1 MIVEL
6 MLASCLGQQAPPST
20 PPPADQAPPVST
32 PAPLQ
37 PPTADVP
44 AVPQTPPADAAPRVP
59 TAVPPRAT
67 RPAQGVPMAPN
78 AAPALAP
85 GQHPPPDS
93 FRRGGRG
100 FGGDVYAQGRGFQ
113 GGAPA
118 MVMEGAMGYP
128 GMRRAVDP
136 KDAELDR
143 KARETAES
151 LQREQD
157 PAKKAQIKAS
167 LQALVAEQFQVRQQR
182 RAEEMK
188 RLEDEVKKLRDAL
201 EKREK
206 AKDAIIA
213 RRVSELTGDDDLGF

>member
-1 MIVEL
+1 
-6 MLASCLGQQAPPST
+6 
-20 PPPADQAPPVST
+20 
-32 PAPLQ
+32 
-37 PPTADVP
+37 
-44 AVPQTPPADAAPRVP
+44 
-59 TAVPPRAT
+59 
-67 RPAQGVPMAPN
+67 
-78 AAPALAP
+78 
-85 GQHPPPDS
+85 
-93 FRRGGRG
+93 
-100 FGGDVYAQGRGFQ
+100 
-113 GGAPA
+113 